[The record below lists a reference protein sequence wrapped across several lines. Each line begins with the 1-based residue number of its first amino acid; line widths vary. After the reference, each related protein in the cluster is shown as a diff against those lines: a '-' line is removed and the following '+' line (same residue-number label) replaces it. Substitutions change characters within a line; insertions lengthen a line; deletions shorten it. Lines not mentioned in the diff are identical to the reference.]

1 MKPTKRL
8 LITTDCFLP
17 RWDGVA
23 RFLSTTIPYLKRHFI
38 VRALAPDFGKTINSV
53 PTRKFSIMPFH
64 FGDIQFSFP
73 HLICIWKEVSRHDVV
88 FNNTLGPI
96 GMCAILCARMQHKP
110 VISFVHS
117 IEWDLAAEG
126 FGSAKWLVRP
136 IVRSLARF
144 FYQQCSLLLVPSN
157 EVGKTLRQAN
167 ITTPFTVVGLGV
179 DTHIFVPP
187 KSKRAAKK
195 KLGID
200 PDKMVIGYH
209 GRLGR
214 EKDLQTLVRAWKNL
228 CKEVGSEQHSPLLLI
243 VGAQIDE
250 TIPKER
256 HLLAPGSVN
265 NVVPY
270 VQAMDIFVL
279 CSLTETT
286 SLATLEA
293 MATEVPVVVTP
304 VGKIKKYIKDG
315 QNGLLFESK
324 NADMLTAKLWELI
337 HEPNRRVQIGKNARA
352 TVLKSYC
359 FAVQYKELVTAI
371 KRSSK

>member
-23 RFLSTTIPYLKRHFI
+23 RFLSTTIPYLKKHFI
-38 VRALAPDFGKTINSV
+38 VRALVPNFGKTTSNVLI
-53 PTRKFSIMPFH
+53 RKFAVMPFH

-73 HLICIWKEVSRHDVV
+73 HLICIWKEVSKHDVV

-126 FGSAKWLVRP
+126 FGGAKWFVRP
-136 IVRSLARF
+136 LVRSLAKF

-157 EVGKTLRQAN
+157 EVANTLRRAN

-179 DTHIFVPP
+179 DTRMFIPP
-187 KSKRAAKK
+187 KTKRAAKK

-200 PDKMVIGYH
+200 PNAIVIGYH

-214 EKDLQTLVRAWKNL
+214 EKDLQTLVSAWKNL
-228 CKEVGSEQHSPLLLI
+228 CKKTDSAHHSPLLLI

-256 HLLAPGSVN
+256 SVLTPGSVN

-293 MATEVPVVVTP
+293 MACEVPVVVTP
-304 VGKIKKYIKDG
+304 VGKIKEYIKDG

-324 NADMLTAKLWELI
+324 NADVLTAKLWELI
-337 HEPNRRVQIGKNARA
+337 HEPESRELLGKNGRA
-352 TVLKSYC
+352 TVLRSYRSV
-359 FAVQYKELVTAI
+359 VQYKELVNAI
-371 KRSSK
+371 KKTK